1 MSECCFREYRSGAG
15 GGDTCCCLGD
25 VFDVV
30 QEGLVE
36 GHVFHSS
43 AADGMEWDDIGRDG
57 DGTTRRDMHTR
68 QRQRG
73 RQREREWG
81 WGRGEQERER
91 QRERKEGRESR
102 QKQPGI
108 RALSSESRRDNR

>member
-43 AADGMEWDDIGRDG
+43 AADGLEWDDIGRDG
-57 DGTTRRDMHTR
+57 DGTTRRVCTPGSDR
-68 QRQRG
+68 EADRG
-73 RQREREWG
+73 RENGDGGGGSRRESDR
-81 WGRGEQERER
+81 GRGRKGERVD
-91 QRERKEGRESR
+91 KNSR
-102 QKQPGI
+102 V
-108 RALSSESRRDNR
+108 